1 VQKRPTV
8 SDVAELAGVHRSTA
22 ARALN
27 PASSGMLTP
36 DTVRRV
42 QRAART
48 LGYSTNAFAR
58 GLRTNRSMTVGVLIP
73 DLNNPLFPPIVRGI
87 EKALLSRGYTAL
99 LANTDNDADR
109 EGSSFAALLARHVD
123 GFLVATARDNDLML
137 DEAARREIPTVLLNR
152 ANTGCTLPLVTG
164 DDRAGIRSA
173 VDHLVAAGHR
183 RIGHLAGPE
192 GVSTAEVR
200 LAGFRE
206 SLADRGLAGPVVRCG
221 SFTEAAGAEAA
232 AALLAQHPDLTAV
245 IAANDLIALG
255 ALRTLQVR
263 GLRCPEDVSLVGF
276 NDMRFADA
284 FNPPLTTVHVPH
296 EQMGTEGARLLLE
309 RLDDPTAPAKSL
321 LLPLHLVVRASTA
334 PPQER

>member
-1 VQKRPTV
+1 
-8 SDVAELAGVHRSTA
+8 
-22 ARALN
+22 
-27 PASSGMLTP
+27 MLTP

-48 LGYSTNAFAR
+48 LGYSANAFAR

-99 LANTDNDADR
+99 LANTDNDPER
-109 EGSSFAALLARHVD
+109 ETSSFSALLARHVD
-123 GFLVATARDNDLML
+123 GFLVATARDNDEIL

-152 ANTGCTLPLVTG
+152 ANTERRLSLVTG

-173 VDHLVAAGHR
+173 VDHLVALGHR
-183 RIGHLAGPE
+183 RIGYLAGPE

-206 SLADRGLAGPVVRCG
+206 SLADRGLATGPVVRSG
-221 SFTEAAGAEAA
+221 SFTEAAGAVAA
-232 AALLAQHPDLTAV
+232 ATLLTQHPDLTGV
-245 IAANDLIALG
+245 ITANDLIALG
-255 ALRTLQVR
+255 ALRTMQVR

-296 EQMGTEGARLLLE
+296 EQMGAEGARLLLE

-321 LLPLHLVVRASTA
+321 LLPVHLVVRASTTA
-334 PPQER
+334 PRER